1 MDYLVDM
8 QEKRLKRWKIYFYQL
23 FLKFMYI

>member
-1 MDYLVDM
+1 MDHLVDM